1 MITIAEEQNGDI
13 TIVDINGRVDG
24 STAKSFE
31 DRLTGL
37 LRSGRNRVIVDCKR
51 LIFISSAGCRALL
64 VATRLA
70 QKNDGRI
77 ALCNTT
83 AEVMRVLELGGL
95 TDYFAIYPSREEGIA
110 KLA

>member
-24 STAKSFE
+24 STAKPFE
-31 DRLTGL
+31 ERLIGL
-37 LRSGRNRVIVDCKR
+37 LQSGRNRIMVDCKR
-51 LIFISSAGCRALL
+51 LVFISSAGCRALL
-64 VATRLA
+64 VAMRLA
-70 QKNDGRI
+70 QKNDSRL
-77 ALCNTT
+77 ALCNIT
-83 AEVMRVLELGGL
+83 AEVLRVLELGGL